1 MSNNGRIVTQT
12 MIQCLQRIQSLCGEM
27 FKKKKKSE
35 VGDRE
40 GTKVVYIAGVS
51 AVRKYVKLPA
61 LLWELGVSCILQ
73 FFFFL

>member
-27 FKKKKKSE
+27 FKKKSE
-35 VGDRE
+35 AGDRA
-40 GTKVVYIAGVS
+40 GTNVVYIAGVS

-61 LLWELGVSCILQ
+61 LLWELGV
-73 FFFFL
+73 F